1 MTVLEMD
8 PAKFPAPA
16 KALYDRIAARRR
28 AKGEGF
34 GGPYLALLNH
44 PALAERV
51 EALGFYLKF
60 EGVLPRVHYQFIVL
74 SVARAT
80 GAAFE
85 WQDHVQHALA
95 AGLPQDIIDGIAD
108 ARRGESAASV
118 RAVARNS
125 AEDAGLAADPRR
137 VAGTS
142 RRRMGQGRPGRDR
155 GGFRL
160 LSDVRRDQSG
170 FRYCVAEVS
179 GGRCRAAENLS
190 VYRFARA
197 SRVQYFFCGR
207 NRESMLIMRHIGGD
221 GAPDAEQI
229 DGCQ

>member
-1 MTVLEMD
+1 MSELEMD

-16 KALYDRIAARRR
+16 KALYERIATRRR

-95 AGLPQDIIDGIAD
+95 AGLPQNIIDGIAEVA
-108 ARRGESAASV
+108 ARVCRIPTDCCAKFC
-118 RAVARNS
+118 
-125 AEDAGLAADPRR
+125 
-137 VAGTS
+137 
-142 RRRMGQGRPGRDR
+142 RRRSPGSR
-155 GGFRL
+155 
-160 LSDVRRDQSG
+160 SPT
-170 FRYCVAEVS
+170 
-179 GGRCRAAENLS
+179 RCRREPLPNG
-190 VYRFARA
+190 ARTAWSRLWWFPA
-197 SRVQYFFCGR
+197 SIRCSPRSIRVSILHR
-207 NRESMLIMRHIGGD
+207 
-221 GAPDAEQI
+221 
-229 DGCQ
+229 

>member
-1 MTVLEMD
+1 MSELEMD

-16 KALYDRIAARRR
+16 KALYDRIATRRR

-95 AGLPQDIIDGIAD
+95 AGLPQNIIDGIAGG
-108 ARRGESAASV
+108 R
-118 RAVARNS
+118 
-125 AEDAGLAADPRR
+125 AADLPHPLRDCCARFCPRR
-137 VAGTS
+137 SPGS
-142 RRRMGQGRPGRDR
+142 RSPM
-155 GGFRL
+155 
-160 LSDVRRDQSG
+160 
-170 FRYCVAEVS
+170 
-179 GGRCRAAENLS
+179 RCRHKPPPNG
-190 VYRFARA
+190 ARTDWSRSWWFPA
-197 SRVQYFFCGR
+197 SIRCSPRSIRVSILR
-207 NRESMLIMRHIGGD
+207 R
-221 GAPDAEQI
+221 
-229 DGCQ
+229 

>member
-1 MTVLEMD
+1 MSVLEMD
-8 PAKFPAPA
+8 PAKFPPPA
-16 KALYDRIAARRR
+16 VALYERIAARRR

-95 AGLPQDIIDGIAD
+95 AGLPQDIIDGIAGGAGPSLRHPFGLLRQILTKTLAWQPLPETLQAQAAAEWGKD
-108 ARRGESAASV
+108 GLVEIVVVSGFYQMFAAINQGFDISALGSAA
-118 RAVARNS
+118 
-125 AEDAGLAADPRR
+125 
-137 VAGTS
+137 
-142 RRRMGQGRPGRDR
+142 Q
-155 GGFRL
+155 
-160 LSDVRRDQSG
+160 
-170 FRYCVAEVS
+170 
-179 GGRCRAAENLS
+179 RAAGPK
-190 VYRFARA
+190 A
-197 SRVQYFFCGR
+197 
-207 NRESMLIMRHIGGD
+207 
-221 GAPDAEQI
+221 
-229 DGCQ
+229 